1 MSPLR
6 WLPLLVV
13 SAAAVSA
20 HAEPMTFDQALAR
33 AEESAPSL
41 RANALRID
49 AARSASRSAGALPD
63 PSVILGLDNFPI
75 SGPSAG
81 PFGQD
86 DMTMA
91 RIGIEQEVPSDAK
104 RRARVDEAAAGIG
117 AAEAQAAVDARE
129 VRLGVAI
136 AWLDLHYAKRRLAAL
151 DALSSMLAPILEAAP
166 SAVASGASRPGET
179 ITPELWRAMLADRR
193 SELVALVAKARA
205 ELVRWTGDPA
215 ADIEGDPPVL
225 EIDAGALR
233 AGLDRHPVLLA
244 YSASG
249 RQADAAVRVARAE
262 RHPDWTWGF
271 SYQRRDP
278 AFGDMV
284 SAEVSIRLPLF
295 AASRQDPV
303 INARATDA
311 TRVRVDQEAE
321 RRKLAAELEAG
332 LAEYAM
338 HRERLTRA
346 RDVLVPLAQR
356 RADLETASY
365 GAGTTGLAAVLDAF
379 TALVDAKLDLLDRES
394 EVARDAVRLSI
405 AYGSEDQ

>member
-6 WLPLLVV
+6 WLPLLMV

-20 HAEPMTFDQALAR
+20 HAEPMTFDEALVR
-33 AEESAPSL
+33 AGESAPSL
-41 RANALRID
+41 QASALRVD

-63 PSVILGLDNFPI
+63 PSLSLGLDNFPI

-81 PFGQD
+81 AFGQD

-91 RIGIEQEVPSDAK
+91 RIGIEQEVPNQAK
-104 RRARVDEAAAGIG
+104 RRARVDEAEAGIG
-117 AAEAQAAVDARE
+117 AAETQGLVEARE
-129 VRLGVAI
+129 VKLGVAL
-136 AWLDLHYAKRRLAAL
+136 AWLDLHYAKRKLAAL

-179 ITPELWRAMLADRR
+179 ITPQLWRAMLADRR
-193 SELVALVAKARA
+193 SELVARVAKARA

-215 ADIEGDPPVL
+215 ADVEGDPPVL
-225 EIDAGALR
+225 EIDPGALR
-233 AGLDRHPVLLA
+233 AGLDQHPMLLA

-262 RHPDWTWGF
+262 RQPDWTWGF

-295 AASRQDPV
+295 PGSRQDPV
-303 INARATDA
+303 IDARATDA
-311 TRVRVDQEAE
+311 TRVRVEREVA
-321 RRKLAAELEAG
+321 RRKLVAELEAG
-332 LAEYAM
+332 LADHVM
-338 HRERLTRA
+338 HHERMMRA

-365 GAGTTGLAAVLDAF
+365 GAGSAGLSAVLDAF

-394 EVARDAVRLSI
+394 EVARAAFNLNI
-405 AYGSEDQ
+405 AYGSDDQ